1 MLSQKEKYVME
12 YVYQQCT
19 GKKSKLI
26 SPREI
31 VSFAADKYV
40 LYPKELDQ
48 IMTNLSFDNY
58 IDLVRSDKLGEPVFV
73 VSLKMKGEGFH
84 RELSNAKRTTLW
96 LLGRTIILAVIG
108 SIITLVVKAI
118 IG

>member
-1 MLSQKEKYVME
+1 MLTPKEKYVME

-31 VSFAADKYV
+31 TSFVADKYV
-40 LYPKELDQ
+40 IMPNELEQ

-58 IDLVRSDKLGEPVFV
+58 IDLVKSDKAGEPIYC
-73 VSLKMKGEGFH
+73 VSLKSKGEGFH
-84 RELSNAKRTTLW
+84 RELSNAKRTTVM
-96 LLGRTIILAVIG
+96 LLGRTVILA
-108 SIITLVVKAI
+108 IISAVVTLLIKLLV
-118 IG
+118 